1 MNAIALSPEQTLIP
15 VFQADIGGI
24 LVNACDA
31 RLLHKFLEVGKDF
44 SSWIKLRI
52 KQYGFTQDV
61 DFKAHQNGGG
71 LETTTYVGDKIEYI
85 LTLDMGKELS
95 MVEKNDKGRQARKY
109 FIDCERLVIEALTK
123 SQYALKELPTL
134 PAPRAKIYVKGGL
147 ELHQQDAINDFIK
160 ERVAIVP
167 TDKRK
172 GITVMIYSAICIK
185 FDVKGMTHGY
195 KNIAPEQFDNIIQ
208 LIARLP
214 IHDEKAMLFFTQDEL
229 DNLIAERVKAIEGE
243 VMPKEQTIANSDLVN
258 ILTGRVKALESELSA
273 LKEDLRPNI
282 TEDLTPSGKQRP
294 LWLYSITDAGHQR
307 YQPIDSDCL
316 CMTEEHFIRH
326 LKNSGRVVFDKTGVS
341 ARQIVMHHIPPQFLP
356 DMIEE
361 AGAMLRRINEGKLQA

>member
-61 DFKAHQNGGG
+61 DFKVHQNGGG

-109 FIDCERLVIEALTK
+109 FIDCERLAIEALTK
-123 SQYALKELPTL
+123 SQYGLKELPTL

-160 ERVAIVP
+160 ERVALVP
-167 TDKRK
+167 EHKRK

-195 KNIAPEQFDNIIQ
+195 KNIAPEHFDNIIQ

-229 DNLIAERVKAIEGE
+229 DTLIAERIKAIEGE
-243 VMPKEQTIANSDLVN
+243 VMPKEQTITNSDLVN

-307 YQPIDSDCL
+307 YQPIDSGCL

-326 LKNSGRVVFDKTGVS
+326 LKNSGHIVVKKDKINVGNLVLE
-341 ARQIVMHHIPPQFLP
+341 HIPYKLLP
-356 DMIEE
+356 YMVEVAAQRIGRVE
-361 AGAMLRRINEGKLQA
+361 AGRIKA